1 MRICHIITRL
11 IVGGAQENTL
21 LTCEGLHQRGHD
33 VLLLAG
39 PQTGPEGSLHERAG
53 RGGYAFEFVDPLR
66 REVRPLKDRASRKA
80 LTRRLRAWRPD
91 VVHTHSS
98 KAGVVGRLA
107 ARDADVPF
115 IVHTVHGM
123 SFNRTQSA
131 LKRRAFTMIERHCAT
146 FTNRIVSIA
155 DAMTEQSLA
164 ARVGRAEQ
172 YCTIYS
178 GVEVDLFDPG
188 QYDRREVRRVWG
200 LDDDAIVVGS
210 IARMSAHKGYEPLMA
225 AMRLAVRQDDRLR
238 FVWVG
243 GGAWR
248 ERFEAQLGLA
258 GLRERVIMTGLVQP
272 LEIPRLIAGM
282 DMLVH
287 ASQWEGLPRAIVQ
300 ALLMERPA
308 ISFDID
314 GASEVVVP
322 GQTGELVRL
331 NDERALADAMVRLA
345 EAPERRAQSGRAGR
359 QRCMRRFDHRHM
371 VEQIERLYAAMYSQ
385 DDEKR
390 GHR

>member
-33 VLLLAG
+33 VLLLTG

-53 RGGYAFEFVDPLR
+53 RGGYAFEFVNPLQ
-66 REVRPLKDRASRKA
+66 REIHLLKDRASRKG
-80 LTRRLRAWRPD
+80 LSRRLRAWRPD

-98 KAGVVGRLA
+98 KAGVIGRLA
-107 ARDADVPF
+107 ARDAEVPF

-131 LKRRAFTMIERHCAT
+131 LKRRAFAIIERHCAK
-146 FTNRIVSIA
+146 FTHRIVSIA

-164 ARVGRAEQ
+164 AHVGRAAQ

-178 GVEVDLFDPG
+178 GVEVDQFDPG
-188 QYDRREVRRVWG
+188 RHDRQEVRRAWG
-200 LDDDAIVVGS
+200 FDDRAIVVGS

-248 ERFEAQLGLA
+248 ERFESQLDGA
-258 GLRERVIMTGLVQP
+258 GLRKRVVMTGLVQP
-272 LEIPRLIAGM
+272 AEIPRLLVGM

-331 NDERALADAMVRLA
+331 NDARALADAMIQLA
-345 EAPERRAQSGRAGR
+345 EDPERRARLGQSGR
-359 QRCMRRFDHRHM
+359 QRCIRQFDHRHM
-371 VEQIERLYAAMYSQ
+371 VEQIERLYAAMSSQ
-385 DDEKR
+385 GDENG